1 MTHMRMAAL
10 ILALAGFVVGILAA
24 VIWLQASRVF
34 VSPQW
39 GDSEPRDPVM
49 SQAGWILGLLQAST
63 ESARLN
69 RRAAMLTAIAVLLTT
84 VSGVAGLLT

>member
-1 MTHMRMAAL
+1 MPHMRVAAL

-24 VIWLQASRVF
+24 GIWLQASRVI

-39 GDSEPRDPVM
+39 GVLEPRDPTT
-49 SQAGWILGLLQAST
+49 SQAGWIVGLLEATT

-69 RRAAMLTAIAVLLTT
+69 QRAAKLTAIAVLLTT
-84 VSGVAGLLT
+84 GSGVAGLLT

>member
-1 MTHMRMAAL
+1 MSHIRLAAL
-10 ILALAGFVVGILAA
+10 LLALAGFVVGILAA
-24 VIWLQASRVF
+24 RIWLLASRVI

-39 GDSEPRDPVM
+39 GDIEPRDPVM
-49 SQAGWILGLLQAST
+49 SQAGWIVGLLEAST

-84 VSGVAGLLT
+84 GSGVAGLFT